1 MGGGLTFLSKK
12 SFNPSNN
19 SNQKTVWEAEQIK
32 ERESARLRDRERQ
45 LRIERDHE
53 ELARARD
60 GARGA
65 DRATM
70 TFMYDLPPGTDSK
83 QRRDVD
89 IDDVDIVIGDS
100 QKEGMR
106 LETGRD
112 SSSGLENDSQE
123 PSLQRRAGDD
133 DAAAAFRLMLAG
145 GCNNLNESYLVE
157 EGGTGTMGGN
167 SLVLTGS
174 TAENTSTR
182 DTSRLT
188 QLEKAVGR
196 KDTGGILSYDE
207 QIARFPQLKNA
218 PMALKRKGVDQFGDA
233 SSETANLNVNFK
245 PLGAQIR
252 NVRCLKCGVW
262 GHSRGDRECKFG
274 WDPFSA
280 SIAQPENAAS
290 IETRRYGEEE
300 KAEGNQTSSINACIK
315 IDSRHDK
322 VTSLAQEDIIRNGS
336 SSDDSSSRRNRTRKK
351 KKRRSREKKRHKK
364 EKRRKGYTK
373 RKNDHYES
381 DEEDSCSYESS
392 RYERRHSRKRSS
404 DSRPHRQEGKARHKR
419 DRSEHR

>member
-19 SNQKTVWEAEQIK
+19 SNQKNVWEAEQIK
-32 ERESARLRDRERQ
+32 DRDRARLRDRERQ

-70 TFMYDLPPGTDSK
+70 TFMYDLPPGADTKGCGDS
-83 QRRDVD
+83 DLDDGIVD
-89 IDDVDIVIGDS
+89 IGGVM
-100 QKEGMR
+100 EGGVR
-106 LETGRD
+106 
-112 SSSGLENDSQE
+112 SGKGGGGSGGEEEDGGLK
-123 PSLQRRAGDD
+123 PSLQRRDGDD

-145 GCNNLNESYLVE
+145 GCTSVAESSSPSVE
-157 EGGTGTMGGN
+157 VDGSGTTRGS
-167 SLVLTGS
+167 SLVMTGS

-182 DTSRLT
+182 DRSRLT

-196 KDTGGILSYDE
+196 RDAGGILSYDE

-218 PMALKRKGVDQFGDA
+218 PMALKRKGVDQM
-233 SSETANLNVNFK
+233 ETVDLNVNFK

-280 SIAQPENAAS
+280 STAPIETAAS
-290 IETRRYGEEE
+290 IEMARYGSGD
-300 KAEGNQTSSINACIK
+300 KAGDNRTGDAVTCNK
-315 IDSRHDK
+315 IDGPDEK
-322 VTSLAQEDIIRNGS
+322 QQKDIALADEDDTRNSGS
-336 SSDDSSSRRNRTRKK
+336 DSDDSSSELRRIRR
-351 KKRRSREKKRHKK
+351 KKRRRRERENKRHRK
-364 EKRRKGYTK
+364 EKRRKRHVARSHK
-373 RKNDHYES
+373 H
-381 DEEDSCSYESS
+381 
-392 RYERRHSRKRSS
+392 RYDSS
-404 DSRPHRQEGKARHKR
+404 DSESHSHESLEDETRHRAKRKSDSRSHGQERRA
-419 DRSEHR
+419 HRR